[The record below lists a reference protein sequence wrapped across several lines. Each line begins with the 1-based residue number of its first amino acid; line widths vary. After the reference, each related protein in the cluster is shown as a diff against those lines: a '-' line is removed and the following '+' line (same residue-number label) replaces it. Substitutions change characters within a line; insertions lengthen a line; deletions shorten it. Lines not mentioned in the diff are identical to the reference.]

1 MGVKKAI
8 VGPPPP
14 HPGSSPSLADD
25 KLRLCLGKVQ
35 CYISDL
41 SDPKTPGMEEKKK
54 KPSIYH
60 YSLHIQAN
68 IYLKHPNTTVLVYFS
83 LSLSQLSSGSWNLPS
98 TLPPAA
104 RPTSPPLDLLV
115 SCLSLRTNFKKRFV
129 GHPLNA
135 KALCK
140 ALGW

>member
-25 KLRLCLGKVQ
+25 KPRLCLGKVQ

-41 SDPKTPGMEEKKK
+41 SDPKTPGMEGKK

-68 IYLKHPNTTVLVYFS
+68 IYLKHPNTTVLVYFP
-83 LSLSQLSSGSWNLPS
+83 LSLSFLAGHGNFHLPFHPRHGQPLHLLIYYSPVCLYELTLKKDLSG
-98 TLPPAA
+98 T
-104 RPTSPPLDLLV
+104 
-115 SCLSLRTNFKKRFV
+115 
-129 GHPLNA
+129 H
-135 KALCK
+135 
-140 ALGW
+140 